1 MLKTILHEYLETTC
15 AAIVTA
21 FEQLPH
27 PSRRQQAI
35 HQLRVGSKKVR
46 ALLRVAKEIPGY
58 HLKTRNYLTTLQLLQ
73 NLGGTSRDTRLQ
85 EQALTRY
92 EKAIG
97 WRFSVAH
104 LLLKTRLVTADSAL
118 EATVERLS
126 IKKLSRLP
134 DAFKAAIAG
143 IDEAAAT
150 DAIISHAAS
159 TYNNTVLPESRA
171 PAAAW
176 HDLRKRM
183 KQLYY
188 QLSIIT
194 QLPHHTHR
202 HREQLRHTKK
212 AGQLLGQWHDA
223 SELLLFIK
231 TTAAQVRKEKI
242 RLPAAAAQLTQL
254 LQRETREKLADSA
267 KHLRDLGIF

>member
-1 MLKTILHEYLETTC
+1 MLKTILHEYLETSC
-15 AAIVTA
+15 ATIVTA
-21 FEQLPH
+21 FQQLPH

-46 ALLRVAKEIPGY
+46 ALLAVAGELPDY
-58 HLKTRNYLTTLQLLQ
+58 HLKTGRYLTTLKLLQ
-73 NLGGTSRDTRLQ
+73 DLGGTSRDTRLQ
-85 EQALTRY
+85 EQALTRC
-92 EKAIG
+92 EKTIG

-104 LLLKTRLVTADSAL
+104 LLLKTRLSTADNAL
-118 EATVERLS
+118 EAIVARLS

-143 IDEAAAT
+143 IDETAAT
-150 DAIISHAAS
+150 DAIVSHVAS
-159 TYNNTVLPESRA
+159 TYNNTILPESKA

-188 QLSIIT
+188 QLGIIT

-223 SELLLFIK
+223 SELLLFVK

-242 RLPAAAAQLTQL
+242 RLPAATTQLILL
-254 LQRETREKLADSA
+254 LQRETKEKLADSA
-267 KHLRDLGIF
+267 KHLKDLGIF

>member
-15 AAIVTA
+15 ATIVTA

-46 ALLRVAKEIPGY
+46 ALLAVAKEIPGY
-58 HLKTRNYLTTLQLLQ
+58 HLKTGNYLTTLKLLQ

-85 EQALTRY
+85 EQALTRC
-92 EKAIG
+92 EKVVG

-104 LLLKTRLVTADSAL
+104 LLLKTRLSTADSAL

-134 DAFKAAIAG
+134 DAFKTAIAG
-143 IDEAAAT
+143 IDESAAITAM
-150 DAIISHAAS
+150 ISHVAS
-159 TYNNTVLPESRA
+159 TYNNTTLPESKA

-183 KQLYY
+183 KRLYY
-188 QLSIIT
+188 QLGIIA

-202 HREQLRHTKK
+202 YREQLRHTKK
-212 AGQLLGQWHDA
+212 AGQLLGAWHDA
-223 SELLLFIK
+223 SELLLFVK

-242 RLPAAAAQLTQL
+242 QLPAAAMQLTQL
-254 LQRETREKLADSA
+254 LQREAKEKLADSV
-267 KHLRDLGIF
+267 KHLKDLGIF